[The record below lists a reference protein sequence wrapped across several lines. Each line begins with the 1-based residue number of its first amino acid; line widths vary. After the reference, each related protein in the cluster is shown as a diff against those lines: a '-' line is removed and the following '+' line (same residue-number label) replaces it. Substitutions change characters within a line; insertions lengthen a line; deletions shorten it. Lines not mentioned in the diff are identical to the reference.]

1 MAEESALQ
9 LPPLTAPE
17 AEGPKDVSPET
28 ATPKPRF
35 FSYSLS
41 GNRGTCRR
49 HQEKNQHPA
58 KGCGRHS
65 YNENEGVGCRANPN
79 HPRTR

>member
-28 ATPKPRF
+28 ATPKPPF

-49 HQEKNQHPA
+49 HQEKN
-58 KGCGRHS
+58 
-65 YNENEGVGCRANPN
+65 
-79 HPRTR
+79 